1 MNSKSNP
8 KRDLILKVGKDL
20 FWKFGF
26 RRVTI
31 EEICREAGVSKMTYY
46 KHFKNKMDLAIT
58 VMDEVFDENLNKIKR
73 LHEEH
78 ETPEK
83 TLRKIIQLKTEGSK
97 GISEEFIMDLYKNPE
112 GELKS
117 YMEKKMDIIIQEIMK
132 VYEKGKEDGWVRKD
146 LNVPFLILFT
156 QRILGVFTEDEIM
169 HNFDSP
175 QELTLEITNLFI
187 YGISPHK

>member
-1 MNSKSNP
+1 MNDASNP
-8 KRDLILKVGKDL
+8 KKEQILRAGKDL

-26 RRVTI
+26 RRVTV
-31 EEICREAGVSKMTYY
+31 EEICKEAGVSKMTFY
-46 KHFKNKMDLAIT
+46 KHFTNKVDLAT
-58 VMDEVFDENLNKIKR
+58 TFLDRVFDENLDKVRR

-97 GISEEFIMDLYKNPE
+97 GISEEFIRDLYKNPE
-112 GELKS
+112 GDLKP
-117 YMEKKMDIIIQEIMK
+117 YMEKKMETMMAEIIK

-146 LNVPFLILFT
+146 LNIPFLILFS
-156 QRILGVFTEDEIM
+156 QKILGVFTEDEIV
-169 HNFDSP
+169 HIFDTP
-175 QELTLEITNLFI
+175 QELAVEITNLFI